1 MKQKKLILMLFK
13 KIISKKNDD
22 IIKLNENLPDIK
34 INFENL
40 VNNYLKMNNMF
51 ISNII
56 FNENSIEITI
66 KKNEI
71 ESFIE
76 IIKNDNITPN
86 INITC
91 ENFEDSLFLNTI
103 FSNIF
108 V

>member
-1 MKQKKLILMLFK
+1 
-13 KIISKKNDD
+13 
-22 IIKLNENLPDIK
+22 
-34 INFENL
+34 
-40 VNNYLKMNNMF
+40 MF